1 MEHRNT
7 EGSLIV
13 VLLAIIGVAV
23 TRNGLL
29 VSLPTQAVA
38 STIVA
43 RATKSPAKIPRRP
56 TYSTTIPAS
65 SASSASA
72 SPAAVVKPALP
83 PRR

>member
-1 MEHRNT
+1 MEHWNT

-23 TRNGLL
+23 THDGLL
-29 VSLPTQAVA
+29 VSLPTPAVA

-43 RATKSPAKIPRRP
+43 HATKSSAKIPRRP
-56 TYSTTIPAS
+56 AYSTTTP
-65 SASSASA
+65 ASSASA